1 MEKRCIYCGQPITK
15 KPAAVWLK
23 REKEEVQCC
32 SMDCYNKTSR
42 FIKWDQASRLK
53 AYVII
58 GICAA
63 VNLISIGFSMEG
75 WWTHI
80 PLVVIG
86 MCLCKWPLVTMKNS
100 ESPKHSGMSVL
111 PQGRLLCSEQPLR
124 YGIYFSYKTGI
135 KNVKPAK

>member
-86 MCLCKWPLVTMKNS
+86 MCLCKWPLVFMHFHNYEKFGILKT
-100 ESPKHSGMSVL
+100 
-111 PQGRLLCSEQPLR
+111 LR
-124 YGIYFSYKTGI
+124 YVRFAAGVLIVFGAAITVWDI
-135 KNVKPAK
+135 FFL

>member
-86 MCLCKWPLVTMKNS
+86 MCLCKWPLVFMHFHNYEKF
-100 ESPKHSGMSVL
+100 ESQNTQVCPFCRRGAYCVRSSHYGMGYIFL
-111 PQGRLLCSEQPLR
+111 
-124 YGIYFSYKTGI
+124 I
-135 KNVKPAK
+135 KQV

>member
-80 PLVVIG
+80 PVSYTHLDVY
-86 MCLCKWPLVTMKNS
+86 KRQERDK
-100 ESPKHSGMSVL
+100 E
-111 PQGRLLCSEQPLR
+111 RLAFFR
-124 YGIYFSYKTGI
+124 KG
-135 KNVKPAK
+135 N

>member
-32 SMDCYNKTSR
+32 SMDCCNKTSR
-42 FIKWDQASRLK
+42 FIKWDNASRLK

-63 VNLISIGFSMEG
+63 VNLINIGLSMKG

-80 PLVVIG
+80 PLVIIG
-86 MCLCKWPLVTMKNS
+86 ICFCKWPLVFMHFHNYERFGIWKTLKYVRFAA
-100 ESPKHSGMSVL
+100 GALIVFGAVITVWDMSFL
-111 PQGRLLCSEQPLR
+111 
-124 YGIYFSYKTGI
+124 
-135 KNVKPAK
+135 

>member
-32 SMDCYNKTSR
+32 SMDCCNKTSR
-42 FIKWDQASRLK
+42 FIKWDNASRLK
-53 AYVII
+53 ADVII

-63 VNLISIGFSMEG
+63 VNLINIGLSMKG

-80 PLVVIG
+80 PLVIIG
-86 MCLCKWPLVTMKNS
+86 ICLCKWPLVFMHFHNYERFGIWKTLKYVRFAA
-100 ESPKHSGMSVL
+100 GALIVFGAVITVWDMSFL
-111 PQGRLLCSEQPLR
+111 
-124 YGIYFSYKTGI
+124 
-135 KNVKPAK
+135 

>member
-32 SMDCYNKTSR
+32 SMDCCNKTSR
-42 FIKWDQASRLK
+42 FIKWDNASRLK

-63 VNLISIGFSMEG
+63 GIIIVGYLFNAIQYLI
-75 WWTHI
+75 
-80 PLVVIG
+80 V
-86 MCLCKWPLVTMKNS
+86 
-100 ESPKHSGMSVL
+100 
-111 PQGRLLCSEQPLR
+111 
-124 YGIYFSYKTGI
+124 
-135 KNVKPAK
+135 

>member
-42 FIKWDQASRLK
+42 FIKWDHASRLK
-53 AYVII
+53 AYGII

-63 VNLISIGFSMEG
+63 ANLIYIGLSMKG

-80 PLVVIG
+80 PLVIIG
-86 MCLCKWPLVTMKNS
+86 ICLCKWPLVFMHFHNY
-100 ESPKHSGMSVL
+100 E
-111 PQGRLLCSEQPLR
+111 RF
-124 YGIYFSYKTGI
+124 GIWKTLKYVRFAAGGLI
-135 KNVKPAK
+135 VFGAVITVWDMLFL

>member
-32 SMDCYNKTSR
+32 SMDCCNKTSR
-42 FIKWDQASRLK
+42 FIKWDNALRLK

-63 VNLISIGFSMEG
+63 VNLINIGLSMKG

-80 PLVVIG
+80 PLVIIG
-86 MCLCKWPLVTMKNS
+86 ICLCKWPLVFMHFHNYERFGIWKTLKYVRFAA
-100 ESPKHSGMSVL
+100 GALIVFGAVITVWDMSFL
-111 PQGRLLCSEQPLR
+111 
-124 YGIYFSYKTGI
+124 
-135 KNVKPAK
+135 

>member
-86 MCLCKWPLVTMKNS
+86 MCLCQWPLVFMHFHNYEKFGI
-100 ESPKHSGMSVL
+100 PKT
-111 PQGRLLCSEQPLR
+111 LR
-124 YGIYFSYKTGI
+124 YVRFAAGALIVFGAAITVWDI
-135 KNVKPAK
+135 FFL

>member
-32 SMDCYNKTSR
+32 SMDCCNKTSR
-42 FIKWDQASRLK
+42 FIKWDNASMLK

-63 VNLISIGFSMEG
+63 VNLINIGLSMKG

-80 PLVVIG
+80 PLVIIG
-86 MCLCKWPLVTMKNS
+86 ICLCKWPLVFMHFHNYERFGIWKTLKYVRFAA
-100 ESPKHSGMSVL
+100 GALIVFGAVITVWDMSFL
-111 PQGRLLCSEQPLR
+111 
-124 YGIYFSYKTGI
+124 
-135 KNVKPAK
+135 

>member
-32 SMDCYNKTSR
+32 SMDCFNKTSR
-42 FIKWDQASRLK
+42 FIKWDNASRLK

-63 VNLISIGFSMEG
+63 VNLINIGLSMKG

-80 PLVVIG
+80 PLVIIG
-86 MCLCKWPLVTMKNS
+86 ICLCKWPLVFMHFHNYERFGIWKTLKYVRFAA
-100 ESPKHSGMSVL
+100 GALIVFGAVITVWDMSFL
-111 PQGRLLCSEQPLR
+111 
-124 YGIYFSYKTGI
+124 
-135 KNVKPAK
+135 

>member
-86 MCLCKWPLVTMKNS
+86 MCLCKWPLVFMHFHNYERFGIWKTLKYVRFAA
-100 ESPKHSGMSVL
+100 GALIVFGAVITVWDMSFL
-111 PQGRLLCSEQPLR
+111 
-124 YGIYFSYKTGI
+124 
-135 KNVKPAK
+135 

>member
-32 SMDCYNKTSR
+32 SMDCCNKTSR

-86 MCLCKWPLVTMKNS
+86 MCLCKWPLVFMHFHNYERFGIWKTLKYVRFAA
-100 ESPKHSGMSVL
+100 GALIVFGAVITVWDMSFL
-111 PQGRLLCSEQPLR
+111 
-124 YGIYFSYKTGI
+124 
-135 KNVKPAK
+135 

>member
-32 SMDCYNKTSR
+32 SMDCCNKTSR
-42 FIKWDQASRLK
+42 FIKWDNASRLK

-63 VNLISIGFSMEG
+63 VNLINIGLSMKG
-75 WWTHI
+75 WWTQDRKS
-80 PLVVIG
+80 VV
-86 MCLCKWPLVTMKNS
+86 
-100 ESPKHSGMSVL
+100 
-111 PQGRLLCSEQPLR
+111 
-124 YGIYFSYKTGI
+124 
-135 KNVKPAK
+135 